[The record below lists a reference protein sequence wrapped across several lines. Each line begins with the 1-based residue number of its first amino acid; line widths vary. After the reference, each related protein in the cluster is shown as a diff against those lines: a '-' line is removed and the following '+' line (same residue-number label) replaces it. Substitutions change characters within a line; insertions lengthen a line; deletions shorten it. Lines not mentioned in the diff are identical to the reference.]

1 MINWS
6 RAENVVGQ
14 QSGAAQAG
22 SQQQASA
29 LQAAA
34 QARANADLA
43 RSNAQLSREQA
54 RDQIRT
60 QVRDAIRDVNNA
72 VNSSEVAQIPTPPV
86 PPVPPV
92 PPLSPGTSPTIVI
105 PNGAGE
111 DITIN
116 VDGSGIH
123 VSQNGHEAV
132 IPIRDVVPR
141 GAVLMTYAV
150 CASFA
155 FIIVGW
161 PVARAFS
168 RWLDRRG
175 ASNRISA
182 DVQGRLDAMD
192 RNIDTVAVELERV
205 SEGQRFTA
213 KLLAER
219 GQMPA
224 PEYVAA
230 GSKVPV
236 NRSHG

>member
-6 RAENVVGQ
+6 RAEGVAGQ

-22 SQQQASA
+22 SQQQAAA

-43 RSNAQLSREQA
+43 RSNAQLSR
-54 RDQIRT
+54 DQIRT
-60 QVRDAIRDVNNA
+60 QVRDAIRDANDA

-86 PPVPPV
+86 PPL
-92 PPLSPGTSPTIVI
+92 PPLPPLPPGTSPTIVI

-123 VSQNGHEAV
+123 VMQNGHESV

-161 PVARAFS
+161 PVARAFA

-219 GQMPA
+219 GQIPA
-224 PEYVAA
+224 VEYVAA
-230 GSKVPV
+230 GAGVPV
-236 NRSHG
+236 QGA

>member
-1 MINWS
+1 MIMLN
-6 RAENVVGQ
+6 RVDVVAAA
-14 QSGAAQAG
+14 QSGATQG
-22 SQQQASA
+22 VTQQEAA
-29 LQAAA
+29 TLKAAA
-34 QARANADLA
+34 QAWTDADIA
-43 RSNAQLSREQA
+43 RINAQLAREQA
-54 RDQIRT
+54 NTIRN
-60 QVRDAIRDVNNA
+60 AIRDANDA
-72 VNSSEVAQIPTPPV
+72 VNSVQPPV
-86 PPVPPV
+86 PPIPPI
-92 PPLSPGTSPTIVI
+92 PPIAPLPPGGSPTIVI

-123 VSQNGHEAV
+123 VMQNGHEAV
-132 IPIRDVVPR
+132 IPIRDVIPR

>member
-1 MINWS
+1 MLN
-6 RAENVVGQ
+6 RFDVVAAA
-14 QSGAAQAG
+14 QSGATQG
-22 SQQQASA
+22 VTQQEAA
-29 LQAAA
+29 TLKAAA
-34 QARANADLA
+34 QARTEADIA
-43 RSNAQLSREQA
+43 RINAQLAREQA
-54 RDQIRT
+54 NTIRN
-60 QVRDAIRDVNNA
+60 AIRDANDA
-72 VNSSEVAQIPTPPV
+72 VNSVQPPV
-86 PPVPPV
+86 PPVPPI
-92 PPLSPGTSPTIVI
+92 PPIAPLPPGGSPTIVI

-182 DVQGRLDAMD
+182 VVQGRLDAMD

-219 GQMPA
+219 GQIPA
-224 PEYVAA
+224 VEYVASGA
-230 GSKVPV
+230 RVPV
-236 NRSHG
+236 QGP

>member
-1 MINWS
+1 MLN
-6 RAENVVGQ
+6 RVAVG
-14 QSGAAQAG
+14 AIPERNAPLNAG
-22 SQQQASA
+22 SEPPVAP
-29 LQAAA
+29 QAATQA
-34 QARANADLA
+34 QTNADLA
-43 RSNAQLSREQA
+43 RANAQLAREQA

-60 QVRDAIRDVNNA
+60 QVRDAIRGTNDA
-72 VNSSEVAQIPTPPV
+72 VNSADVEQPPV
-86 PPVPPV
+86 PPAVPT
-92 PPLSPGTSPTIVI
+92 PPTAPFPPGGSPTIVI

-123 VSQNGHEAV
+123 VSQNGQEAV

-161 PVARAFS
+161 PLARAFS

-175 ASNRISA
+175 AANSISA
-182 DVQGRLDAMD
+182 AMQQRLDAMD

-213 KLLAER
+213 KLLTDR

-224 PEYVAA
+224 PEHVAA
-230 GSKVPV
+230 GARAPID
-236 NRSHG
+236 RSHG

>member
-1 MINWS
+1 MSMLN
-6 RAENVVGQ
+6 EVEMGVTQ
-14 QSGAAQAG
+14 QTGAQQAAAAQGNAAQAQV
-22 SQQQASA
+22 SASLA
-29 LQAAA
+29 KVS
-34 QARANADLA
+34 ADLA
-43 RSNAQLSREQA
+43 AKLA
-54 RDQIRT
+54 RDQT
-60 QVRDAIRDVNNA
+60 QLRNAIQDANDA
-72 VNSSEVAQIPTPPV
+72 VNSVQPPV

-92 PPLSPGTSPTIVI
+92 APLPPGGSPTIVI
-105 PNGAGE
+105 PTDGGDN
-111 DITIN
+111 ITIN

-161 PVARAFS
+161 PVARAFA

-219 GQMPA
+219 GQIPA
-224 PEYVAA
+224 VEYVAA
-230 GSKVPV
+230 GARVPV
-236 NRSHG
+236 QGA